1 MLDGDKIY
9 AFSIT
14 FGEETDSLDAEG
26 KVIATSP
33 VRPTI
38 AAIEAVLPRFTGAI
52 EQVPPAFSALKID
65 GRRAYDLARAG
76 EDVTLATRSVTIHA
90 LSRDDAPDGGADAQ
104 VDTVTL
110 TAHVS
115 KGTKSEENTSELQSL
130 KRNSYDV

>member
-9 AFSIT
+9 AFTIT

-76 EDVTLATRSVTIHA
+76 EDVTLATRSV
-90 LSRDDAPDGGADAQ
+90 R
-104 VDTVTL
+104 
-110 TAHVS
+110 
-115 KGTKSEENTSELQSL
+115 SEEHTSELQAL
-130 KRNSYDV
+130 MR